1 MISLLRG
8 RAWTPIALTLNNYFP
23 GNRLSSQL
31 TRSIFPALPL
41 LTGEGGV
48 GGLPEVP
55 QPGLWLTHWL
65 FLRTTTLCSS
75 LISGFHPVQC
85 TELRALREAWGRSLQ
100 AVSPGPDSLGLRRE
114 PLASPVASG
123 LECASPDVSRMVI
136 SALELWS
143 GEALHIPKEG
153 H

>member
-1 MISLLRG
+1 MDCPS
-8 RAWTPIALTLNNYFP
+8 YH
-23 GNRLSSQL
+23 
-31 TRSIFPALPL
+31 
-41 LTGEGGV
+41 
-48 GGLPEVP
+48 
-55 QPGLWLTHWL
+55 QPGVWLIHWL

-85 TELRALREAWGRSLQ
+85 MELRAFREAWGRSLR
-100 AVSPGPDSLGLRRE
+100 AFSPRPDSLGLRRE
-114 PLASPVASG
+114 PLDSPVASG

-143 GEALHIPKEG
+143 GEALHIPEEG